1 MDFDSQSKL
10 LEQRRNRYLQQQD
23 VNAPD
28 GQMVGGHYVAA
39 NPLEYLAAGLRS
51 YGGMRGE
58 QQTTQELGDLQKQ
71 KQEAI
76 ANALRTF
83 GEKANPSQAGTGA
96 TNLVND
102 ALPPEMQ
109 IGAQPALAPRKPDL
123 YGAYQSLADSGVA
136 DLQKAG
142 MQGFLQMPQIQAQ
155 QQEREDAR
163 TFRQQEAQAAREA
176 RAQELQMRM
185 QDQRTSQQEKLAAQR
200 ELQQMQIDARKDMAR
215 LAASMRPAQQPQQAQ
230 TLQTENGM
238 LERVNGKWQPITIDG
253 KAVMPKGSGSNAPT
267 PEAAKVKDA
276 NDAISLLQQAAPLV
290 RGATG
295 SGIGAGADWLA
306 GQVGVATKGAEN
318 IAQLKTIAGMLVSK
332 MPKMTGPQSDK
343 DVMLYKEMAG
353 NIGDPNVPT
362 ALKEKA
368 MQTIMEIQARYAGV
382 QPPAL
387 EFGAAAKQMNP
398 QDAQAMEW
406 AKANPNDPR
415 SKAILQRLG
424 GQ

>member
-1 MDFDSQSKL
+1 MDYDQKIQAALLRQKDAMGRARYQSPEAK
-10 LEQRRNRYLQQQD
+10 
-23 VNAPD
+23 
-28 GQMVGGHYVAA
+28 MVGGRYIAPNA
-39 NPLEYLAAGLRS
+39 LEYLAAGLRS
-51 YGGMRGE
+51 AGAGRESQMANQEME
-58 QQTTQELGDLQKQ
+58 QLQTQ
-71 KQEAI
+71 KQEAMQADQAAMI
-76 ANALRTF
+76 NALRGTP
-83 GEKANPSQAGTGA
+83 EKTISAPSPFDTEGAGQFTMPKQEGSMQAFYDT
-96 TNLVND
+96 
-102 ALPPEMQ
+102 ALKSQFPQ
-109 IGAQPALAPRKPDL
+109 FQQL
-123 YGAYQSLADSGVA
+123 
-136 DLQKAG
+136 G
-142 MQGFLQMPQIQAQ
+142 MQGMLEMPKLEAQ
-155 QQEREDAR
+155 QRAREEDRA
-163 TFRQQEAQAAREA
+163 FRQQEAQAARDA
-176 RAQELQMRM
+176 RAEELRIKLE
-185 QDQRTSQQEKLAAQR
+185 DQRTSQAERLAAQKELR
-200 ELQQMQIDARKDMAR
+200 EMQIQAQKDMQR
-215 LAASMRPAQQPQQAQ
+215 MIAASRPAPQPQQAQ

-253 KAVMPKGSGSNAPT
+253 KPVMPKGTGANAPT
-267 PEAAKVKDA
+267 PEVAKVKDA

-387 EFGAAAKQMNP
+387 EFGAKQISP

-406 AKANPNDPR
+406 ARSNPNDPR